1 MHLQR
6 LWLEDFRCYH
16 RLEISFGP
24 GLTAVIG
31 GNGHGKT
38 SLLEAVG
45 YLATLKSFRGVP
57 TEAMVRGGCPQ
68 AIVRAEGSDGTR
80 SVLIEAEINARGRSR
95 IQVNR
100 QRLQR
105 TRDLLGVLRVSVFSP
120 DDLDLVK
127 GGPAERRTFC
137 DDTLVALSVANYQLQ
152 ADYDRVL
159 RQRNTLLRQAKG
171 RLTDDVATTLDVW
184 DQQLGDLGD
193 ELGRRRRNLVTQLAP
208 RVHDAYDRVAGRV
221 TDQQAPGT
229 QGPTLRYEPPWLDEG
244 LGVWLARG
252 RTDDVRRG
260 VTLVGPHRDELDLTL
275 GGLPVRTHASQGEQ
289 RSMALALRLAAHTL
303 VAETTDQVPLLL
315 LDDVFSELDA
325 NRCDA
330 LVQALPPGQTLLTTA
345 GELPPSVTA
354 DHTVRISDGAIV

>member
-6 LWLEDFRCYH
+6 LWLEDFRCYR

-38 SLLEAVG
+38 SLLEAVA

-57 TEAMVRGGCPQ
+57 ADAMVRSDSPQ
-68 AIVRAEGSDGTR
+68 AIVRAEGFDGTR

-105 TRDLLGVLRVSVFSP
+105 SRDLLGVLRVSVFSP
-120 DDLDLVK
+120 DDLDLIK
-127 GGPAERRTFC
+127 GGPAGRRAFC
-137 DDTLVALSVANYQLQ
+137 DDTLVALSVDNHQLQ
-152 ADYDRVL
+152 ADYERVL

-171 RLTDDVATTLDVW
+171 RLSDDIATTLDVW
-184 DQQLGDLGD
+184 DEQLSGLGD
-193 ELGRRRRNLVTQLAP
+193 ELGRRRRDFVTQLTP
-208 RVHDAYDRVAGRV
+208 GVCTAYDRVAN
-221 TDQQAPGT
+221 QQVPGKRAPA
-229 QGPTLRYEPPWLDEG
+229 LRYEPPWLEPG
-244 LGVWLARG
+244 LGVSLAQSRA
-252 RTDDVRRG
+252 DDVRRG
-260 VTLVGPHRDELDLTL
+260 VTLIGPHRDELDITL

-289 RSMALALRLAAHTL
+289 RSMALALRLAAHSL
-303 VAETTDQVPLLL
+303 VTETVEQMPLLL

-325 NRCDA
+325 ARCEA
-330 LVQALPPGQTLLTTA
+330 LVQALPSGQTLLTTA
-345 GELPPSVTA
+345 GELPPSVAA
-354 DHTVRISDGAIV
+354 DDTVLISDGAIA